1 MCGACH
7 LSPFSELYLADV
19 VCALF
24 NAMLMCCVMLPL
36 SVYSGKI
43 LLQVCVCVCVRVCM
57 WVWVR
62 ICVRRVES
70 ALAIDKICCV

>member
-43 LLQVCVCVCVRVCM
+43 LLQVCVCVCV
-57 WVWVR
+57 
-62 ICVRRVES
+62 CV
-70 ALAIDKICCV
+70 